1 MATARSRRRPA
12 GDDESDLGLPPLAHA
27 NGTES
32 LDGSILPPGRRDG
45 AGFWYPSRYRSP
57 LELFTPYQRSL
68 QEKQRRVQ
76 RRRRVTMAEAR
87 LDTAVPLPSP
97 VSEVVERR
105 PPAGPPA
112 TARAAARVDSPA
124 RSE

>member
-12 GDDESDLGLPPLAHA
+12 GDDESELGLLPIAHSR
-27 NGTES
+27 GTES
-32 LDGSILPPGRRDG
+32 PDGSILPPGRRDG
-45 AGFWYPSRYRSP
+45 AGFWYPAAYRSP

-76 RRRRVTMAEAR
+76 RSRRVTPAEAA
-87 LDTAVPLPSP
+87 LDTTVPLPSP
-97 VSEVVERR
+97 VSEVEERR
-105 PPAGPPA
+105 PPAALP
-112 TARAAARVDSPA
+112 AAARVDSPA